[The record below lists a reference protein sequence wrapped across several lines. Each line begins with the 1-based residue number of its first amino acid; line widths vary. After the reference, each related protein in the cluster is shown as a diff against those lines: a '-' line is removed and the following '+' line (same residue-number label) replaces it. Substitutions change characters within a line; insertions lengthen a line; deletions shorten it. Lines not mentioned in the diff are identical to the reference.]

1 MWDMKKCKSCVKNTA
16 AKLMMGRGKALEK
29 SKLFT
34 LLSTLLRIISKVKC
48 KQMTCFYSVEFSVR
62 RAHSM
67 VNVSNMFDDKQA
79 SGSAAPT

>member
-29 SKLFT
+29 SKL
-34 LLSTLLRIISKVKC
+34 STLLRIISKVKC
-48 KQMTCFYSVEFSVR
+48 KQMICFYSVKFSVR
-62 RAHSM
+62 RAHPM
-67 VNVSNMFDDKQA
+67 VNVSNMLDDRSA